1 MTSLRLLQMLIA
13 LPFLLVGGLCLFAP
27 GGVERSVITPAYQHN
42 SATTHILIALFG
54 SQSILVGIFAAL
66 SRFERKTFIVYGI
79 AILPFLL
86 SNYYLS
92 IVIPVFNG
100 WMAVDFAGNLMML
113 GVCIWGA
120 RLAER

>member
-1 MTSLRLLQMLIA
+1 MTSPRLLRVLIA

-27 GGVERSVITPAYQHN
+27 GGVERLVITPAYQHN
-42 SATTHILIALFG
+42 SVTTHILIGLFG
-54 SQSILVGIFAAL
+54 SQSILVGMFVAL
-66 SRFERKTFIVYGI
+66 SRFSRTTFIAYGI

-86 SNYYLS
+86 FNCYFSL
-92 IVIPVFNG
+92 VIPVFNT

-113 GVCIWGA
+113 GLCIWGA